1 MGTISDRIRYLR
13 KKVGLSQDE
22 VAAKIG
28 LNFGTYQKWEY
39 GQRPSYKNL
48 QKIIGFYNCNES
60 WLLTGEGYPFGKV
73 LKKIPPNELHIGTMH
88 PEKPEF
94 IPKAPPDTSVNDL
107 DVSDLLSKTEK
118 ILKSKTTYA
127 KALAQNIDAFYQAIC
142 DSKSIEVRLKRLEE
156 TIEKLTEQPEPPKK
170 GNAI

>member
-1 MGTISDRIRYLR
+1 MRENR
-13 KKVGLSQDE
+13 GLSQSQ
-22 VAAKIG
+22 VAKELGIS
-28 LNFGTYQKWEY
+28 FSTYQKYEY
-39 GQRPSYKNL
+39 GQYPSRKNIHKL
-48 QKIIGFYNCNES
+48 TNFYNCNES

-73 LKKIPPNELHIGTMH
+73 LKKIPTDELHIGVIY

-94 IPKAPPDTSVNDL
+94 AQKAHPDTSENDL

-142 DSKSIEVRLKRLEE
+142 DSESIEIRLKRLEE